1 MDAKEAITELEKM
14 EAYENYVLNCI
25 ADDDVSETAEV
36 QRNIKSLQLAIS
48 ALEKVETLEAENA
61 RLREKET
68 PKEAISTGYWQVH
81 RGGRLLVECPSCGG
95 KIGYLE
101 KFCSECGQAIKID
114 KE

>member
-1 MDAKEAITELEKM
+1 MDAKEAIVELTKM
-14 EAYENYVLNCI
+14 LYYENYVFNCI
-25 ADDDVSETAEV
+25 ADDNEPETVEV

-68 PKEAISTGYWQVH
+68 PKKPKYINNGCNCQCCDRRLPDAILQC
-81 RGGRLLVECPSCGG
+81 CP
-95 KIGYLE
+95 Y
-101 KFCSECGQAIKID
+101 CGQRIDWTSD